1 MTRTKRAATDTDQ
14 KVLIAAV
21 VRLNRPILH
30 HTEATKA
37 VVVSVDG
44 RWMNNLELIVPGHPV
59 KFWVPSEQVTV
70 LEPPRQDWWKLLKE
84 EEETSDPA

>member
-1 MTRTKRAATDTDQ
+1 MTEAPVDL
-14 KVLIAAV
+14 KVFIGAV

-37 VVVSVDG
+37 VVVSTDG
-44 RWMNNLELIVPGHPV
+44 RWMNDLELIVPGYPV

-70 LEPPRQDWWKLLKE
+70 LEAPRQDWWALLKE
-84 EEETSDPA
+84 EEVASDPA